1 MRLLSIRLIV
11 SLIVGI
17 ALVLVV
23 GAVVPFEPHATVSIP
38 AAMAATPIV
47 NGARRH
53 KRAEVNTNGISL
65 PRKVTTGQRD
75 SYLHAGDS
83 HQNRR
88 WVFP

>member
-1 MRLLSIRLIV
+1 LAAELV
-11 SLIVGI
+11 VVVVVVVV
-17 ALVLVV
+17 VLVV
-23 GAVVPFEPHATVSIP
+23 GAVVPCEPHATASIP

-53 KRAEVNTNGISL
+53 MLTKVTTNGISL
-65 PRKVTTGQRD
+65 PHERTTGQRD

-83 HQNRR
+83 HQNHR

>member
-1 MRLLSIRLIV
+1 LAAEV
-11 SLIVGI
+11 VVVVVVVVV
-17 ALVLVV
+17 VLVV
-23 GAVVPFEPHATVSIP
+23 GAVVPLEPHATVSIP

-53 KRAEVNTNGISL
+53 KRAELNTNGISL

-75 SYLHAGDS
+75 SYLYAGDS

>member
-1 MRLLSIRLIV
+1 V
-11 SLIVGI
+11 VVV
-17 ALVLVV
+17 VLGV

-38 AAMAATPIV
+38 AAMAAMPIV

-53 KRAEVNTNGISL
+53 MRTRVKTNGISL
-65 PRKVTTGQRD
+65 PHKVTTGQRD